1 MAKEK
6 TKYEI
11 VPVYYLSEE
20 QMKELDLEEWEEMAL
35 FEWDPD
41 YMIETRIGHGWKE
54 YERPVYFF
62 IWKDENI
69 IVVSE
74 EDFEHQDELLE
85 FCEGQDPT
93 VSRAWYNTRS
103 ETKHREYLEDNT
115 RDGREKCKNLK
126 IAYRGW
132 CGYVYTLFEYLPD
145 NEENDG

>member
-11 VPVYYLSEE
+11 VSVYDLDDRQKEELYIKDWDELS
-20 QMKELDLEEWEEMAL
+20 L

-41 YMIETRIGHGWKE
+41 YMVTPWADDNYMTESNHI
-54 YERPVYFF
+54 YFF

-69 IVVSE
+69 IVTST
-74 EDFEHQDELLE
+74 EDFDYKDELLE

-93 VSRAWYNTRS
+93 ISKWWFNTRS
-103 ETKHREYLEDNT
+103 ETNHWQYLEENT
-115 RDGREKCKNLK
+115 WDGREKCKNLK

-132 CGYVYTLFEYLPD
+132 CGYVYTLFEYLPSKEKED
-145 NEENDG
+145 E